1 MNPVPRGLETP
12 QEFIAVSPALVEFMG
27 GKIALAAVWEK
38 IRFRCN
44 GPGAV
49 EDEGGNWWECGYSE
63 LARLTGMS
71 VSSCRTAVARL
82 EKLGHIESRELKL
95 GDPTDRTKAYRPV
108 WRGPVE
114 SGSSGGANA
123 SFSRW
128 ANAKSSRGLM
138 LEVAVDTSSIE
149 ELKRK
154 EGPDDEDPRFTEW
167 YEGYPKK
174 SSRGAARVAFKSAL
188 KKADLE
194 TLTRGRDLYVTKL
207 KMDKTEKN
215 FIKHASTWLNQEC
228 WDDDYGDVKIVPSGF
243 RAWFASVLESAN
255 TGEVE
260 RVLGLVFPMP
270 DEVPAGVSRV
280 EFLDASRRSWL
291 ESVRGQAESRWV
303 VQFGDVLKGP

>member
-49 EDEGGNWWECGYSE
+49 EDEDGNWWECGYSE

-71 VSSCRTAVARL
+71 VSACRTAVARL
-82 EKLGHIESRELKL
+82 EELGHIESCELKL

-108 WRGPVE
+108 WRGPAE

-123 SFSRW
+123 SSSRG

-154 EGPDDEDPRFTEW
+154 EGADDEDPRFTEW

-174 SSRGAARVAFKSAL
+174 SWSGWHWRLKRLSARLMARHPK
-188 KKADLE
+188 
-194 TLTRGRDLYVTKL
+194 R
-207 KMDKTEKN
+207 
-215 FIKHASTWLNQEC
+215 
-228 WDDDYGDVKIVPSGF
+228 
-243 RAWFASVLESAN
+243 
-255 TGEVE
+255 
-260 RVLGLVFPMP
+260 
-270 DEVPAGVSRV
+270 
-280 EFLDASRRSWL
+280 
-291 ESVRGQAESRWV
+291 
-303 VQFGDVLKGP
+303 